1 MGGLGVR
8 PTNVFNNSALA
19 KLGWK
24 LITEPNNWWAQIVRK
39 KYLWNNS
46 FFTVGKKQV
55 NSCTWKDILD
65 TRDLLTK
72 CMRWI
77 IGNGKDINFWT
88 FNWAFPFPLFNFLN
102 DQQKFQ
108 VNLQDMVSDYITN
121 NGWDSHKLLS
131 VLDHDIVNKIKGIP
145 IPLNTSCDKFI
156 WDPASNGNFSI
167 KSACWSQM
175 MILVFVPM
183 LILWK
188 RSIWKINVP
197 PKVKIFGWIAVAT
210 KIWWRIATEFIAKV
224 KRRSECNFF

>member
-1 MGGLGVR
+1 M
-8 PTNVFNNSALA
+8 
-19 KLGWK
+19 
-24 LITEPNNWWAQIVRK
+24 
-39 KYLWNNS
+39 
-46 FFTVGKKQV
+46 
-55 NSCTWKDILD
+55 D

-88 FNWAFPFPLFNFLN
+88 FNWAFPFLLFNFLN

-183 LILWK
+183 LIL
-188 RSIWKINVP
+188 
-197 PKVKIFGWIAVAT
+197 
-210 KIWWRIATEFIAKV
+210 
-224 KRRSECNFF
+224 